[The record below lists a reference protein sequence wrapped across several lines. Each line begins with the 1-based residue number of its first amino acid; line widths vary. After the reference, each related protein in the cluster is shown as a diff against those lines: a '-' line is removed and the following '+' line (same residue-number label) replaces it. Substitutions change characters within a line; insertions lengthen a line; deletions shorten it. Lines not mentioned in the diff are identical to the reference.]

1 MKDNQTGAHLLQAS
15 NKDHLYPFHA
25 FQTTLIPGPT
35 WHKRLGHCGDKVLQR
50 LRQNN
55 FISLSSNF
63 SHNCVSCKL
72 GKSHRLPFHD
82 VFHSCTAPLE
92 IIHSDVWQSPVIS
105 NLGFK
110 YYVSFIDDFSRY
122 TWVYPMRRKSEV
134 YTHFCNFQTLVENLF
149 DRKIKVFQSDGGG
162 EFDNIIFNNHFLKS
176 GILFRKSCPDTPA
189 QNGVAERKHRHLLE
203 LTRTMLIE
211 ASIPPT
217 FWVDALYT
225 ATYIVNRLP
234 TPLLNNFTPFEKLFN
249 KPPDFNFLR
258 VFGCACFPNFIA
270 KSSNKLSPRSTRCVF
285 IGYAPGYKGYRCLEP
300 ISGRVYISRDVL
312 FHETDFPFSTLV
324 SRTTS
329 PPVTITDLPLSWSP
343 SSTRSPPAQYVF
355 SLPSA
360 NTSGSL
366 QSTPHH
372 TSPLTPQ
379 AFLRSSSSSGD
390 LIPDDLSPSSSS
402 SSSSSIPNDLTPFD
416 HAATKTSPPSS
427 LSPST
432 DNTTTPSNNSPSSTL
447 PSLSPPPVVN
457 IHPMRTRAK
466 DGIFKPKTIFNLS
479 VFSPPDDPT
488 CFSQAQKFPVWR
500 AAMADEFNALIA
512 NKTWD
517 LVPWDSTKNVVACKW
532 VYKTKFNSDGS
543 VERHKARL
551 VAQGFKQQAGV
562 DFTETFSPVVK
573 PTTVRLVLSVV
584 VARGWCIR
592 QLDVKNAF
600 LHGHLTEEVF
610 MRQPPGFIHP
620 SFPHHVCR
628 LKKALYGLKQA
639 PRAWFHR
646 FSGFLL
652 SQGFSQ
658 SKSDSSMFVFR
669 TQTHV
674 VYILLYVDDIL
685 ITGSSVVLVR
695 SIIQSLSTQFAM
707 KDLGDI
713 HFFLGLQTKRTSK
726 GLFLSQHK
734 YISDLLRRFHLHT
747 VKPIRTP
754 LPSRTTLS
762 LTDGELLTDATEY
775 RSMVG
780 ALQYLILT
788 RPDITYAVHL
798 VSQFMHAPRTTHL
811 LAVKRIYRYL
821 QGTMDYGL
829 WLQSNRDISLIVAYS
844 DADWAGCPD
853 SSRSTTGYAIFLGPN
868 LISWRSK
875 KQPTVSKSSTE
886 AEYRAIAYTVQDTLF
901 IRSLMAEM
909 GLHISSPVQLHC
921 DNVSA
926 SYLAVNPIQH
936 DRSKHIKI
944 DYHFVRERVAHG
956 DLVVKYVPTQLQL
969 ADIFTKNLSS

>member
-1 MKDNQTGAHLLQAS
+1 
-15 NKDHLYPFHA
+15 
-25 FQTTLIPGPT
+25 
-35 WHKRLGHCGDKVLQR
+35 
-50 LRQNN
+50 
-55 FISLSSNF
+55 
-63 SHNCVSCKL
+63 
-72 GKSHRLPFHD
+72 
-82 VFHSCTAPLE
+82 
-92 IIHSDVWQSPVIS
+92 
-105 NLGFK
+105 
-110 YYVSFIDDFSRY
+110 
-122 TWVYPMRRKSEV
+122 MRRKSEV
-134 YTHFCNFQTLVENLF
+134 FHHFCNFQTLVENLLS
-149 DRKIKVFQSDGGG
+149 RKIKFFQSDGGG
-162 EFDNIIFNNHFLKS
+162 EFDNIMFHTHFLKT

-211 ASIPPT
+211 SSLPPS

-234 TPLLNNFTPFEKLFN
+234 TPLLKNLTPFEMIFN
-249 KPPDFNFLR
+249 KVPDFNFLR

-270 KSSNKLSPRSTRCVF
+270 KSSNKLSPRSICCVF
-285 IGYAPGYKGYRCLEP
+285 IGYAPGYKGYRCLDP
-300 ISGRVYISRDVL
+300 LTGRVYISRDVQ
-312 FHETDFPFSTLV
+312 FHEHNFPYPHLVRCPPTMSPLSTSWPITCIRSPQL
-324 SRTTS
+324 SS
-329 PPVTITDLPLSWSP
+329 PPVPTISPANPTAPTSDNPSQPCIMSPVLPTTYAPSFHNNTTPQTPHNTPPAYHNNTPPQTPHNTPPASPTSPGSSSNGSLSSVD
-343 SSTRSPPAQYVF
+343 SPP
-355 SLPSA
+355 S
-360 NTSGSL
+360 N
-366 QSTPHH
+366 
-372 TSPLTPQ
+372 
-379 AFLRSSSSSGD
+379 
-390 LIPDDLSPSSSS
+390 
-402 SSSSSIPNDLTPFD
+402 SSSI
-416 HAATKTSPPSS
+416 
-427 LSPST
+427 SPS
-432 DNTTTPSNNSPSSTL
+432 PS
-447 PSLSPPPVVN
+447 PVAN
-457 IHPMRTRAK
+457 IHPMQTRSK

-479 VFSPPDDPT
+479 VLAPPDDPT
-488 CFSQAQKFPVWR
+488 CYSQAQKFSVWR
-500 AAMADEFNALIA
+500 DAMADEFNALLA
-512 NKTWD
+512 NQTWE
-517 LVPWDSTKNVVACKW
+517 LVPYDCTKNVVGCKW
-532 VYKTKFNSDGS
+532 VYKTKYNSDGS

-551 VAQGFKQQAGV
+551 VAQGFKQQAGI

-573 PTTVRLVLSVV
+573 PTTVRLVLSIAVSL
-584 VARGWCIR
+584 GWCIR

-600 LHGHLTEEVF
+600 LHGHLTEEVY
-610 MRQPPGFIHP
+610 MRQPQGFIHP
-620 SFPHHVCR
+620 SFPNHVCR

-652 SQGFSQ
+652 THGFSQ

-669 TQTHV
+669 RGSEV
-674 VYILLYVDDIL
+674 VYVLLYVDDIL
-685 ITGSSVVLVR
+685 ITGSSISFVR
-695 SIIQSLSTQFAM
+695 HIIQSLSTQFAM

-713 HFFLGLQTKRTSK
+713 HFFLGLQTRRTPK
-726 GLFLSQHK
+726 GLFISQQK

-747 VKPIRTP
+747 VKPVRTP

-821 QGTMDYGL
+821 QGSVDHGL
-829 WLQSNRDISLIVAYS
+829 WLQSNPDISLIVAYS

-853 SSRSTTGYAIFLGPN
+853 SSRSTTGYAVFLGSN

-901 IRSLMAEM
+901 IRSLLTDM
-909 GLHISSPVQLHC
+909 GITISAPVQLRC

-926 SYLAVNPIQH
+926 SYLAINPIQH

-969 ADIFTKNLSS
+969 ADIFTKSLSSQRFEFLRANLRVVSPAQIEGV